1 MSKNNNNENDVDKY
15 RTYELYGNSNNVN
28 DESTKMIS
36 NNFNTHRFDIHSLS
50 SGVESPN
57 QDDDNFHED
66 TLRER
71 IKKKFYSSLPDQEIE
86 INEQNDKANQT
97 APIIHNNSMSLLNHK
112 PSALSVQDNNVI
124 KKISELD
131 SSINQL
137 NARNAELTKVLN
149 DMRKSNSSQDVNN
162 NNDNNNT
169 NSMIMYELQKLK
181 QEQSVLVSDNI
192 IYREDINRLTD
203 INRHLEI
210 DLANQRQR
218 NYELANEN
226 DKLNK
231 ENLNLH
237 LQIDKT
243 NNLIAQVRTKEHNLM
258 ENINQRLTIETKM
271 QNQEHE
277 LKTLREKH
285 SSLEIEHNLLLSK
298 YNDLYIKN
306 EKNENELN
314 LLNQIQSDKIADIE
328 SKLCAMSKEIEILR
342 RENDSLR
349 KDNEKYRCDIKS
361 AESLRDSFKDKYHEQ
376 KCKNDLLNE
385 KLNEINEEFKNYKED
400 LALSEMNRIKEEEI
414 KRCKLE
420 SKNKILG
427 ELQRRITNYK
437 NDRIKKKDSDSN
449 KAIIQS

>member
-1 MSKNNNNENDVDKY
+1 MSKNQNENDVDKY
-15 RTYELYGNSNNVN
+15 RTYEIYGNSNNVN
-28 DESTKMIS
+28 DESTKMLS
-36 NNFNTHRFDIHSLS
+36 SNFNPHRFDIHSLS

-86 INEQNDKANQT
+86 INDQTDKANQT

-124 KKISELD
+124 QKISELD

-137 NARNAELTKVLN
+137 NARNAELAKVLN
-149 DMRKSNSSQDVNN
+149 DMRKSNSSQEIKSNPNQDS
-162 NNDNNNT
+162 
-169 NSMIMYELQKLK
+169 NSMIIYELQKMK
-181 QEQSVLVSDNI
+181 QEQSALVSDNI
-192 IYREDINRLTD
+192 IFREDINRLTD

-237 LQIDKT
+237 MQIDKT
-243 NNLIAQVRTKEHNLM
+243 NSMIAQVRTKEHNLM

-271 QNQEHE
+271 QNQEYE
-277 LKTLREKH
+277 LKALREKH
-285 SSLEIEHNLLLSK
+285 STLEIDHNLLLSK

-314 LLNQIQSDKIADIE
+314 LLNQIQSEKIVDIE

-361 AESLRDSFKDKYHEQ
+361 AETMRDSFKEKYHEQ

-385 KLNEINEEFKNYKED
+385 KLNEINEEFKAYKED
-400 LALSEMNRIKEEEI
+400 LALSEMKRIKEEEI

-420 SKNKILG
+420 SKNKILCD
-427 ELQRRITNYK
+427 LQKRITNYK
-437 NDRIKKKDSDSN
+437 NDRIKKKDSDNN
-449 KAIIQS
+449 KVIQS